1 MREALEARTRRLGAG
16 HVLTLEAVRTLVTL
30 RVSLDRARF
39 ARLAGRPLETVVNP
53 GSVEKLVAGSFLA
66 DTGLILRATPSG
78 RLTLNAVLR
87 ELLA

>member
-1 MREALEARTRRLGAG
+1 MMG
-16 HVLTLEAVRTLVTL
+16 L
-30 RVSLDRARF
+30 RVNEGLDRARF
-39 ARLAGRPLETVVNP
+39 ARLAGRPLEAVVNP
-53 GSVEKLVAGSFLA
+53 GSVEKLVAGDFLA